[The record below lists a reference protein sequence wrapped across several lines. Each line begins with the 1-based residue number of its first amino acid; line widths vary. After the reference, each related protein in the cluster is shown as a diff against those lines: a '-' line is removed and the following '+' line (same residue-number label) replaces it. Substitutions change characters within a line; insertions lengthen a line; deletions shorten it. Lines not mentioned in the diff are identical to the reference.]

1 MEDTFRAGPIT
12 SPRYLVALLVGTL
25 LVLSVGCNQDRALA
39 VREMNK
45 GIEAFQSGKS
55 MTAVRH
61 LTEAAE
67 ADPTFAEP
75 SLYLG
80 QLYHQRL
87 KELDNAEQAYRD
99 ALSRKPDDAKTLYK
113 LGSVLSDKGD
123 HEMAVEELSRAVEI
137 DEDHARAWFRL
148 GLSQQALTEYPAAV
162 ESFSKSIRANPR
174 MKMDEDDPGGAAY
187 HALGDLYLRY
197 GFYDKALDVYDN
209 ALLNNE
215 DVARLNAGRGVAQ
228 LKLERYEDAAESFER
243 AIEQDPSHVPATFN
257 LAVVHNQLGQHDAA
271 IEVLEQYLGRSADQA
286 RRSAA
291 QGLLQELRTAK
302 EEADE

>member
-1 MEDTFRAGPIT
+1 MEDTFRAGLFS

-25 LVLSVGCNQDRALA
+25 LVLSVGCNQDRAVA

-61 LTEAAE
+61 LREASE

-75 SLYLG
+75 ALYMG

-99 ALSRKPDDAKTLYK
+99 ALSRKPDDAKILYK
-113 LGSVLSDKGD
+113 LGTVLADKGEHD
-123 HEMAVEELSRAVEI
+123 VAVEELTRAVEI
-137 DEDHARAWFRL
+137 DEGHARAWFRL
-148 GLSQQALTEYPAAV
+148 GLSQQALADYPAAV
-162 ESFSKSIRANPR
+162 ESFTKSIRSNPR

-197 GFYDKALDVYDN
+197 GFYDKALKVYDN

-215 DVARLNAGRGVAQ
+215 DVARLN
-228 LKLERYEDAAESFER
+228 
-243 AIEQDPSHVPATFN
+243 
-257 LAVVHNQLGQHDAA
+257 
-271 IEVLEQYLGRSADQA
+271 
-286 RRSAA
+286 
-291 QGLLQELRTAK
+291 
-302 EEADE
+302 